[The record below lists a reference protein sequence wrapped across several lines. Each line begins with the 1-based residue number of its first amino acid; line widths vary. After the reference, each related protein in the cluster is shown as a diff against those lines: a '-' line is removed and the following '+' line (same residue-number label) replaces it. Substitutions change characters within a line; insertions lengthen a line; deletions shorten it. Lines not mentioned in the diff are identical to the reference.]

1 MVVHYSFVYS
11 LEKDAWLSVNEEAK
25 EEEEEESTGSAR
37 IMHTATSMRKSM
49 ILIDSAHAAKEIT
62 QNFNEQGLHAKDY
75 DETCPNVHCQLVQEL
90 YPFHQR
96 GHSHD

>member
-37 IMHTATSMRKSM
+37 NAYCYQYAKIN
-49 ILIDSAHAAKEIT
+49 DSDRFRMQQK
-62 QNFNEQGLHAKDY
+62 
-75 DETCPNVHCQLVQEL
+75 
-90 YPFHQR
+90 
-96 GHSHD
+96 